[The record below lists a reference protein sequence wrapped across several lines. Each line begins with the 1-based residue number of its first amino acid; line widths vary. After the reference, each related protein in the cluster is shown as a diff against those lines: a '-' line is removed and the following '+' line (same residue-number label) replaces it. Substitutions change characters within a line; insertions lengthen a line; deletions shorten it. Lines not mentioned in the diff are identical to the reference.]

1 MANLISQ
8 MALADPGIRYRFID
22 TRGSRHIAL
31 SPLYFVAAIAK
42 LAWLAACG
50 EVDLIHANVSARGS
64 TLRKLQVAALA
75 RALRLPLIVH
85 LHDGRFDQFYS
96 ELPAFGRRAVRRMF
110 TSAARVVVLSES
122 WQSFAVQH
130 LGVVP
135 ARIEIVCNG
144 VPRPSSLARPQYAGP
159 LRLLFLGRLW
169 EAKGVADLLEA
180 LARPGVAALSWQA
193 TLAGDGDPAPYQRQ
207 ADALGLADRIAFP
220 GWQDRSG
227 VDRLL
232 DQADVLVLPSHVEGL
247 PMVVLEAL
255 ARRVP
260 VVATRVG
267 SIPEYLVH
275 GQSAMLVKPRDVDGL
290 SEALLA
296 VIQSP
301 QLRAAL
307 AAQGEAVFRRHFDI
321 ATTAK
326 AVASLYRSVT
336 NSNPSY
342 TPNRAASE

>member
-1 MANLISQ
+1 
-8 MALADPGIRYRFID
+8 
-22 TRGSRHIAL
+22 
-31 SPLYFVAAIAK
+31 
-42 LAWLAACG
+42 
-50 EVDLIHANVSARGS
+50 
-64 TLRKLQVAALA
+64 
-75 RALRLPLIVH
+75 
-85 LHDGRFDQFYS
+85 
-96 ELPAFGRRAVRRMF
+96 
-110 TSAARVVVLSES
+110 
-122 WQSFAVQH
+122 
-130 LGVVP
+130 
-135 ARIEIVCNG
+135 
-144 VPRPSSLARPQYAGP
+144 
-159 LRLLFLGRLW
+159 
-169 EAKGVADLLEA
+169 
-180 LARPGVAALSWQA
+180 
-193 TLAGDGDPAPYQRQ
+193 
-207 ADALGLADRIAFP
+207 
-220 GWQDRSG
+220 
-227 VDRLL
+227 
-232 DQADVLVLPSHVEGL
+232 
-247 PMVVLEAL
+247 MVVLEAL